1 MERRRSTSDSAE
13 AWSVRRDASRRHER
27 SRQGLGVCEL
37 FVHRMENAPKTRLQ
51 TRGTTLDHGNGDV
64 FLITT
69 LPSTLFPSSYFLSRK
84 RLHCRRDKRRWNKKK
99 QRSGILFKRRWCQI
113 GDIILPRSSNI
124 WISIFESRRWKN
136 MWQERFNFDLFTRK
150 PY

>member
-37 FVHRMENAPKTRLQ
+37 FVHRMENAPNTCLQ

-64 FLITT
+64 FLITAF
-69 LPSTLFPSSYFLSRK
+69 PSTPFPRSYFLSRK
-84 RLHCRRDKRRWNKKK
+84 RLHRRRDKRRWNKRK
-99 QRSGILFKRRWCQI
+99 QRSGILMIVDDRRYY
-113 GDIILPRSSNI
+113 STK
-124 WISIFESRRWKN
+124 IFEKVKEHVIGTTRWN
-136 MWQERFNFDLFTRK
+136 LI
-150 PY
+150 